1 MTGDVI
7 TGQGD
12 HLNPPLFELWLQLHA
27 FPQLGRAHRGVI
39 RGVGKQDAPT
49 ETTNT
54 KKYTWNINACI
65 LFIVIV
71 QVYDV
76 DLLSV
81 ICRNHYCVTFVFLSI
96 LIILKELLYI
106 AMGGVGDFYVI
117 TYRFT

>member
-12 HLNPPLFELWLQLHA
+12 HLNPPLFKLWLQLHA

-54 KKYTWNINACI
+54 KKYTWNACI